1 MNLETHEAMASGA
14 LRPREP
20 RGPKIFRWVIGIAIV
35 VPFLWSAA
43 GLNVSIDRLLSAPAD
58 IWNIVHRMFP
68 PDLSPETVQ
77 RALPKVMESL
87 FIAWVGTMM
96 AAVISL
102 PLSFLAARNV
112 TSRTTSAIVRQIF
125 IMIRSVPEVL
135 LAMVL
140 IPVTGLG
147 AWTGTLAIG
156 LHSIGT
162 LGKLSSEVVEGI
174 EPGPVEAVA
183 GVGGTKLAQVR
194 FGIVPQVMPAIMAYW
209 LYRFEINIRAS
220 AVLGVVGAGGI
231 GLELVN
237 QLAFHN
243 YARVGTVL
251 LLTIVVVLVID
262 TISAKLRRRIITG
275 EREPGPVAM
284 FLGAGRTQRLA
295 MITFAVLAT
304 WFIVFMLI
312 QMQSTPA

>member
-1 MNLETHEAMASGA
+1 
-14 LRPREP
+14 
-20 RGPKIFRWVIGIAIV
+20 
-35 VPFLWSAA
+35 
-43 GLNVSIDRLLSAPAD
+43 
-58 IWNIVHRMFP
+58 MFP
-68 PDLSPETVQ
+68 PDMSPETVQ

-102 PLSFLAARNV
+102 PLSFVAARNV
-112 TSRTTSAIVRQIF
+112 SSRTTSAIVRQLF
-125 IMIRSVPEVL
+125 IIIRSVPEVL

-174 EPGPVEAVA
+174 DPGPVEAVA

-194 FGIVPQVMPAIMAYW
+194 FGVVPQVMPTIMAYW

-220 AVLGVVGAGGI
+220 AVLGVIGAGGI

-237 QLAFHN
+237 QMNFHN

-251 LLTIVVVLVID
+251 LLTVVVVLVID

-275 EREPGPVAM
+275 DREPGPVAM
-284 FLGAGRTQRLA
+284 FLGAGRIQRLA
-295 MITFAVLAT
+295 MIAFAVVAV

-312 QMQSTPA
+312 QMQATPS